1 MRKILF
7 LALSAFTTLIAVS
20 FLTFVLM
27 KLVPGGPFDSDRA
40 LPEEVLRALNEKF
53 QLHLPWYEQ
62 YFEYMKGFFQGDL
75 GPSIKYPGTTVVE
88 IISDSFPVSLEL
100 GVYAMSIAILLGLS
114 LGIVA
119 AVYRGGLLD
128 YSSMFIAVSG
138 ISLPSFMVAAIF
150 ILLFSHGL
158 GIFPAALWDSP
169 AHKIMPSI
177 VLGLR
182 PAAIIARFTRSSLLE
197 VLSSDFVRTA
207 RAKGLRYS
215 KVVTVHALKNSLLPV
230 LTILGPMTAS
240 VLTGSFIVEH
250 VFSVP
255 GLATNYIQ
263 GVSNRDYPLIMGVTL
278 LFASALIV
286 TNLLVDLS
294 YSYLDPRM
302 KESQK

>member
-1 MRKILF
+1 MKKPLL
-7 LALSAFTTLIAVS
+7 LALSAFTTLLAVS

-40 LPEEVLRALNEKF
+40 LPEEVLNALNEKF
-53 QLHLPWYEQ
+53 RLNLPWYEQ
-62 YFEYMKGFFQGDL
+62 YFAYMKDFFRGDL
-75 GPSIKYPGTTVVE
+75 GPSIKYPGTQVIE

-100 GVYAMSIAILLGLS
+100 GIYAMSIAVVVGLS

-158 GIFPAALWDSP
+158 GILPAALWDSP

-215 KVVTVHALKNSLLPV
+215 TVVAIHALKNSLLPV

-294 YSYLDPRM
+294 YSLLDPRM